1 MIHQLLFTS
10 WLTFAFASPA
20 PAPAPVSKPSLID
33 SILNNPSIPEVTLA
47 ELGLS
52 ETGHDVKNFGLAK
65 RLINLKLTMYDI
77 ALNSGHL
84 GRLIISYPVPTAP
97 GTTIGTH
104 PLDILFVANS
114 QNPDEQF
121 CFYTSTYMVRLASLA
136 NASGGACNSPSKLAD
151 TTSTFNVTSN
161 RIKDY
166 LASYSI
172 LPEDWHPRFQF
183 GRTCYY
189 SDMLG
194 SGINLQFDNSGKISS
209 GLVAMLGHRGPPYDS
224 HQFMTGTFGRTFNS
238 TGPQKMT
245 YPIL

>member
-1 MIHQLLFTS
+1 MFLSAKTQVTTTITATIQITHFSMIHQLLFTS

-20 PAPAPVSKPSLID
+20 PAPAPVSKLSLID

-52 ETGHDVKNFGLAK
+52 ETGHNVKNFGLAK

-84 GRLIISYPVPTAP
+84 GRLIISDTVPTAP

-104 PLDILFVANS
+104 PLDILFVTNS

-161 RIKDY
+161 RIKVY

-172 LPEDWHPRFQF
+172 LP
-183 GRTCYY
+183 RTGIQN
-189 SDMLG
+189 SS
-194 SGINLQFDNSGKISS
+194 SGVPGTTVICLEAASISS
-209 GLVAMLGHRGPPYDS
+209 LTIVARSQADS
-224 HQFMTGTFGRTFNS
+224 
-238 TGPQKMT
+238 
-245 YPIL
+245 LLC